1 MEEQEK
7 IIMKNE
13 EVKQTKKNN
22 QMNLEVKKEA
32 HKSRILY
39 SAKEMK
45 LIKEVQ
51 SNKKSFIK
59 INALSEWKRR
69 KKKYE

>member
-22 QMNLEVKKEA
+22 QMSLEVKKEA
-32 HKSRILY
+32 HKNRVLH

-45 LIKEVQ
+45 LLKEV
-51 SNKKSFIK
+51 N
-59 INALSEWKRR
+59 
-69 KKKYE
+69 